1 MKRRR
6 LFVKILVPLVL
17 ASIMQAVLF
26 AFIVFLSGTPQDINR
41 SAETRFEN
49 NLVTAVSLIDSRV
62 KEINPNFAPFAQAAE
77 SDMQSIINKNRA
89 DIDTFLNDSAM
100 KAQFEAEVVA
110 NLKVLI
116 NENKADGGFVILPPS
131 NNFPDPAIS
140 DAYPG
145 LFLYN
150 PPVGTSNNLVALRGD
165 ETAIARGGLSKS
177 LNHKSEFQYIPGT
190 TALDWM
196 FEPMKAGI
204 GAAPEVLGDPSNFVY
219 WSFPFYLTDHSVSDS
234 FTAISV
240 PLVFDDQAIGAFG
253 IVYMTSDIMQYQ
265 ILSDI
270 DNLSLMLASYS
281 SEGSGNIDISEAGLM
296 ARFSMENPF
305 GIQSR
310 PDITIIPKYTM
321 DSKNIMYPAGTPITL
336 NPSPEYPALYYS
348 DILTYAGNPSV
359 LTIRDIPV
367 YPEDSPYNNVRW
379 GLAAV
384 ADESSVFELS
394 RRLVAQLLIIL
405 FIALLSMLAV
415 SAFISRTLSK
425 GLLAIFNNIENAGGS
440 DVIPIIDDGTIEI
453 YRLSER
459 LHDSSMSYNTMTT
472 ELTEEHRRYY
482 LTLINSNASFLDY
495 NAETDILRLDTLSD
509 EAEDPAVENRVVS
522 AEVDRF
528 LERVSAGE
536 FCVPDDI
543 SDTIKFMT
551 GEITEAL
558 TIRLIECELVDSIGV
573 AAHYDNGIR
582 YVTGTPYHIYDATTG
597 RLLRTLTCISDVT
610 KEKKKEFDSLRDIS
624 LDKTTGF
631 LRPEYV
637 HTAIREFLTEKHI
650 DEYFTILIF
659 VENYWYFTE
668 KYGRFYSDALITE
681 AARPI
686 TDIFGE
692 NCVIS
697 RECTNEFLMILP
709 ADGRDQQTMQEEL
722 KDKLY
727 AIVDAASDIVIS
739 DEEQRRIR
747 FCIGVYYND
756 TARFISAARHK
767 AEIAAAAAFKRL
779 PSRHLSNEEAGNPRA
794 LTVQFYSDV
803 ENDFDFTESE
813 DIGAIL
819 SEIRVTDDYGIDSR
833 DLNTF
838 AFNILEKT
846 DDMKSA
852 VQILLTRIGNSFGL
866 LAAKIFLFDKN
877 TNAFDCAW
885 EWKRSGE
892 YKTRY
897 SVPVDALGRSS
908 FDRFMQGEDQMII
921 TADTKGVP
929 KALTDGLEKTL
940 DSDGNESFSA
950 ALIPCPAGENFIG
963 CAVFEADPLTLEKCN
978 FEELKSIV
986 KLLSAFMAKQTS
998 TKESRAKSE
1007 FLSKMSHEIRTP
1019 MNAILGMTEIALGD
1033 DGLSESQEGYLK
1045 KIEYSAKYLL
1055 TLINDILDI
1064 SRIESGKTNVEMTEA
1079 DLDEIL
1085 RGLGSIIGSQCEAK
1099 GISYVVE
1106 DSVGSRRFL
1115 TDILKLN
1122 QILLNLLGN
1131 AVKFTPQGGT
1141 ITLKVSMDKSPD
1153 KSETNE
1159 VADLTFV
1166 VSDTGIGIAK
1176 DRQKKI
1182 FEPFEQAN
1190 ESTVR
1195 QYGGTGLGLPIS
1207 GSYIALLGGE
1217 MSIDSAPNEG
1227 TTFTFTIPVTPLT
1240 DSAKGSE
1247 KAAEHEVNFKDR
1259 HILIA
1264 EDDELNM
1271 EIVRTL
1277 LKKSGFIVTG
1287 VPDGE
1292 AALKAFEDSEENF
1305 FDCILMDIRMPVMD
1319 GLEATTKIRALSRP
1333 DAVSVPIIALSANAF
1348 AEDIKTS
1355 KKSGMND
1362 HVIKP
1367 LDMRVLLQK
1376 LRQYIKE

>member
-6 LFVKILVPLVL
+6 LFVKILIPLIL
-17 ASIMQAVLF
+17 ASITQAVLF
-26 AFIVFLSGTPQDINR
+26 ALIVFLSGTPRDINR
-41 SAETRFEN
+41 SAETGFEN
-49 NLVTAVSLIDSRV
+49 SLVTAVSLIDSRI
-62 KEINPNFAPFAQAAE
+62 KEINPDFTPFAQAAR
-77 SDMQSIINKNRA
+77 SDILSVIRTNRINLEAFMNDPAMTAKFETAVAA
-89 DIDTFLNDSAM
+89 D
-100 KAQFEAEVVA
+100 
-110 NLKVLI
+110 LKVLI
-116 NENKADGGFVILPPS
+116 NENNADGGFVILPPS
-131 NNFPDPAIS
+131 YDFPDPKVP
-140 DAYPG
+140 DFYPG

-150 PPVGTSNNLVALRGD
+150 PPVGSESELVALRGD
-165 ETAIARGGLSKS
+165 EEAINGGGLSKS
-177 LNHKSEFQYIPGT
+177 LNHKPEFQYIPGT

-196 FEPMKAGI
+196 FEPMKAALASDTG
-204 GAAPEVLGDPSNFVY
+204 GAEDPSKFIY

-240 PLVFDDQAIGAFG
+240 PLVFDGQVIGAYG
-253 IVYMTSDIMQYQ
+253 IVFMTSDIMQYQ
-265 ILSDI
+265 ILSEN

-281 SEGSGNIDISEAGLM
+281 VEDSENISLSDAELM
-296 ARFSMENPF
+296 TRMSPENPF

-310 PDITIIPKYTM
+310 PDITITPKYTM
-321 DSKNIMYPAGTPITL
+321 DSRNIMYPPGTTITL

-348 DILTYAGNPSV
+348 DTLTYAGNPSV

-367 YPEDSPYNNVRW
+367 YPDDSPYNNVRW

-384 ADESSVFELS
+384 ADEGSVFELS

-415 SAFISRTLSK
+415 SAIISRMLSR
-425 GLLAIFNNIENAGGS
+425 GLLTIYNSVENADGA
-440 DVIPIIDDGTIEI
+440 DIIPIIDDGTVEI
-453 YRLSER
+453 YRLSVR
-459 LHDSSMSYNTMTT
+459 LHDASANYNAMTT
-472 ELTEEHRRYY
+472 DLIEEHRRYY

-495 NAETDILRLDTLSD
+495 NAETDVLRLDTLAD
-509 EAEDPAVENRVVS
+509 ETEDPGIENRVVS

-551 GEITEAL
+551 GELTETI
-558 TIRLIECELVDSIGV
+558 TIRLIECELVDRIGA

-582 YVTGTPYHIYDATTG
+582 YVTGTPNHIYDDTSG
-597 RLLRTLTCISDVT
+597 KLLRTLTCITDVT
-610 KEKKKEFDSLRDIS
+610 EEKKKEIASIRDNS

-631 LRPEYV
+631 LRPEYANA
-637 HTAIREFLTEKHI
+637 AIREFLTEKHI

-686 TDIFGE
+686 ARIFGE
-692 NCVIS
+692 NSVIS
-697 RECTNEFLMILP
+697 RECTNEFLIVLP
-709 ADGRDQQTMQEEL
+709 SDGRDESEMTLDL
-722 KDKLY
+722 KDKLFSL
-727 AIVDAASDIVIS
+727 IEEASEIVIS

-756 TARFISAARHK
+756 TARFIAAARHK
-767 AEIAAAAAFKRL
+767 AQIAAAAAFKRL
-779 PSRHLSNEEAGNPRA
+779 PSRHLPPEEAVNPRA
-794 LTVQFYSDV
+794 FTVQFYSDV

-819 SEIRVTDDYGIDSR
+819 SDIRVIDDYGIDSR

-846 DDMKSA
+846 ADMKSA
-852 VQILLTRIGNSFGL
+852 VQILLTRIGNSFDL
-866 LAAKIFLFDKN
+866 DTAKIFMFDKN
-877 TNAFDCAW
+877 TSAFECAW
-885 EWKRSGE
+885 EWKLSGE
-892 YKTRY
+892 YGPRY
-897 SVPVDALGRSS
+897 SVPVDGFERNL
-908 FDRFMQGEDQMII
+908 FDGFMQGIDHMII
-921 TADTKGVP
+921 TADNEHVP
-929 KALTDGLEKTL
+929 KILTDGLEISK
-940 DSDGNESFSA
+940 DSDNNDSFTA
-950 ALIPCPAGENFIG
+950 AVIPCPAGENFIG
-963 CAVFEADPLTLEKCN
+963 CAVFEADRLTLEKCD

-1019 MNAILGMTEIALGD
+1019 MNAILGMTEIALGEE
-1033 DGLSESQEGYLK
+1033 GLSENQEGYLK

-1064 SRIESGKTNVEMTEA
+1064 SRIESGKTSIEMTEA

-1085 RGLGSIIGSQCEAK
+1085 RGLDSIIGSQCKSK
-1099 GISYVVE
+1099 GIKYVVE
-1106 DSVGSRRFL
+1106 DSAESRKFL

-1131 AVKFTPQGGT
+1131 AVKFTPAGGT
-1141 ITLKVSMDKSPD
+1141 ITLKVYMDKSA
-1153 KSETNE
+1153 ENQANE
-1159 VADLTFV
+1159 DISNMTFV

-1182 FEPFEQAN
+1182 FEPFEQAD

-1227 TTFTFTIPVTPLT
+1227 TTFTFTIPVTALGNSSK
-1240 DSAKGSE
+1240 DSE
-1247 KAAEHEVNFKDR
+1247 KTSEREVDFTGR

-1264 EDDELNM
+1264 EDDDLNM
-1271 EIVRTL
+1271 EIARTL
-1277 LKKSGFIVTG
+1277 LEKSGFIITG

-1292 AALKAFEDSEENF
+1292 AALKAFEDSPESF
-1305 FDCILMDIRMPVMD
+1305 FDCVLMDIRMPVMD
-1319 GLEATTKIRALSRP
+1319 GLEATKKIRGLRRP
-1333 DAVSVPIIALSANAF
+1333 DAAAVPIIALSANAF

-1355 KKSGMND
+1355 KNAGMND
-1362 HVIKP
+1362 HIIKP

-1376 LRQYIKE
+1376 LKQFIK

>member
-6 LFVKILVPLVL
+6 LFVKILIPLVL
-17 ASIMQAVLF
+17 ASITQAVLF

-49 NLVTAVSLIDSRV
+49 NLITAVSLIDSRV
-62 KEINPNFAPFAQAAE
+62 KEIDPNFAPFAQAAE
-77 SDMQSIINKNRA
+77 SDMQSVITRNRA
-89 DIDTFLNDSAM
+89 DIETFMSDPALI
-100 KAQFEAEVVA
+100 AQFEAEVVA

-131 NNFPDPAIS
+131 YGFPDTEVPGS
-140 DAYPG
+140 YPG

-150 PPVGTSNNLVALRGD
+150 PPVGSSNDLVALRGD
-165 ETAIARGGLSKS
+165 ETAVARGGISKS
-177 LNHKSEFQYIPGT
+177 LNHKPEFLYVPGT

-204 GAAPEVLGDPSNFVY
+204 GATPEVLGDPGNFIY

-240 PLVFDDQAIGAFG
+240 PLVFDDEPIGAFG

-296 ARFSMENPF
+296 TRFSAENPF

-310 PDITIIPKYTM
+310 PAITIIPKYTM
-321 DSKNIMYPAGTPITL
+321 DSKNITYPTGTAITL
-336 NPSPEYPALYYS
+336 NPSTEYPALYYS

-384 ADESSVFELS
+384 ADEVSVFELS

-425 GLLAIFNNIENAGGS
+425 GLLAIFNSVENAAGA
-440 DVIPIIDDGTIEI
+440 DVIPIIDDGTYEI

-459 LHDSSMSYNTMTT
+459 LHDLSADYNAMTA

-482 LTLINSNASFLDY
+482 LTLINSNTSFLDY
-495 NAETDILRLDTLSD
+495 NAETDTLRLDTLTG
-509 EAEDPAVENRVVS
+509 ETEDPEIENKIIS

-536 FCVPDDI
+536 FCLPDDI

-551 GEITEAL
+551 GELTETI
-558 TIRLIECELVDSIGV
+558 TIRLIECELVDSIGA

-582 YVTGTPYHIYDATTG
+582 YVSGTPYHIYDATTG
-597 RLLRTLTCISDVT
+597 KLLRTLTCISDVT
-610 KEKKKEFDSLRDIS
+610 SEKKKEIASLHDIS

-631 LRPEYV
+631 LRPEYA
-637 HTAIREFLTEKHI
+637 HSAIREFLTEKHI
-650 DEYFTILIF
+650 DEYSTILIF

-686 TDIFGE
+686 AAVFGE

-697 RECTNEFLMILP
+697 RECTNEFLIVLP
-709 ADGRDQQTMQEEL
+709 ADGRDQQTIQAEL
-722 KDKLY
+722 KDKLFDL
-727 AIVDAASDIVIS
+727 VDAVENIVIS

-794 LTVQFYSDV
+794 FTVQFYSDV

-819 SEIRVTDDYGIDSR
+819 SDIRVTDDYGIDSR

-852 VQILLTRIGNSFGL
+852 VQILLTRIGNSFGFF
-866 LAAKIFLFDKN
+866 AAKIFLFDKN

-885 EWKRSGE
+885 EWNIFGKYGN
-892 YKTRY
+892 RY
-897 SVPVDALGRSS
+897 SVPVDSPGRSS
-908 FDRFMQGEDQMII
+908 FDRFMQGKDQMII
-921 TADTKGVP
+921 TPDTKGVP
-929 KALTDGLEKTL
+929 KALSDGLEKTF
-940 DSDGNESFSA
+940 DSENNETYFA
-950 ALIPCPAGENFIG
+950 AVIPCPAGENFIG
-963 CAVFEADPLTLEKCN
+963 CAVFEADPITLENCD

-1033 DGLSESQEGYLK
+1033 EELSENQEGYLK

-1064 SRIESGKTNVEMTEA
+1064 SRIESGKTNIEMTEA

-1085 RGLGSIIGSQCEAK
+1085 HGLGSIIGSQCEAK
-1099 GISYVVE
+1099 GIEYIVE
-1106 DSVGSRRFL
+1106 DKVKNRRFL

-1131 AVKFTPQGGT
+1131 AVKFTPAGGT
-1141 ITLKVSMDKSPD
+1141 ITLKVNMDKSAD
-1153 KSETNE
+1153 KSAIGEI
-1159 VADLTFV
+1159 ADMTFV

-1182 FEPFEQAN
+1182 FEPFEQADN
-1190 ESTVR
+1190 STVR

-1207 GSYIALLGGE
+1207 GSYISLLGGE
-1217 MSIDSAPNEG
+1217 MAIDSAPNEG
-1227 TTFTFTIPVTPLT
+1227 TTFTFTIPVTPLAN
-1240 DSAKGSE
+1240 SAGDSE
-1247 KAAEHEVNFKDR
+1247 KTAEREVNFSGK

-1264 EDDELNM
+1264 EDDALNM
-1271 EIVRTL
+1271 EIARTL
-1277 LKKSGFIVTG
+1277 LEKSGFIVTG

-1292 AALKAFEDSEENF
+1292 SALKTFEDSDENF

-1355 KKSGMND
+1355 KNAGMND

-1376 LRQYIKE
+1376 LKQFIQ

>member
-6 LFVKILVPLVL
+6 LFVKILIPLFL
-17 ASIMQAVLF
+17 ASIMQTVLF
-26 AFIVFLSGTPQDINR
+26 ALIVFLSGTPRDINR

-77 SDMQSIINKNRA
+77 SDMQSVITRNHA
-89 DIDTFLNDSAM
+89 DIESFMQSPAM
-100 KAQFEAEVVA
+100 IAQFEGEVVA

-116 NENKADGGFVILPPS
+116 SENKADGGFVILPPS
-131 NNFPDPAIS
+131 YGFPDTKVP

-150 PPVGTSNNLVALRGD
+150 PPVGSSNDLVALRGD
-165 ETAIARGGLSKS
+165 ETAIARGGISKS
-177 LNHKSEFQYIPGT
+177 LNHKDQFQYIPGT

-196 FEPMKAGI
+196 FEPMKAGT
-204 GAAPEVLGDPSNFVY
+204 GADPEVLGDPSNFIY

-240 PLVFDDQAIGAFG
+240 PLVFDDQVIGAFG
-253 IVYMTSDIMQYQ
+253 IIFMTSDIMQYQ

-281 SEGSGNIDISEAGLM
+281 SEGIGSVDISEAGIM
-296 ARFSMENPF
+296 TRFEPESPF
-305 GIQSR
+305 GIQAR
-310 PDITIIPKYTM
+310 PDITITPKYTL
-321 DSKNIMYPAGTPITL
+321 DSKNITYPSGTPITL

-367 YPEDSPYNNVRW
+367 YPEDSPYNSVRW

-384 ADESSVFELS
+384 ADEGSVFELS

-405 FIALLSMLAV
+405 LIALLSMLVV

-425 GLLAIFNNIENAGGS
+425 GLLVLFNSVENAVGA
-440 DVIPIIDDGTIEI
+440 DVIPIIDDGTVEI

-459 LHDSSMSYNTMTT
+459 LHNASANYNAMTT

-482 LTLINSNASFLDY
+482 LTLIKSNGSFLDY
-495 NAETDILRLDTLSD
+495 NAETDTLRLDTLTD
-509 EAEDPAVENRVVS
+509 EIDDPDVENRVIS

-551 GEITEAL
+551 GESAEAI
-558 TIRLIECELVDSIGV
+558 TIRLIECELVDSIG
-573 AAHYDNGIR
+573 AAARYENGIR
-582 YVTGTPYHIYDATTG
+582 YVNGTPYHIYDGATG

-610 KEKKKEFDSLRDIS
+610 KEMKKELASLRDIS

-631 LRPEYV
+631 LRPEYA
-637 HTAIREFLTEKHI
+637 HSAIREFLTDKHI
-650 DEYFTILIF
+650 DEYYTILIF

-686 TDIFGE
+686 KTIFGE

-697 RECTNEFLMILP
+697 RECTNEFLIILP
-709 ADGRDQQTMQEEL
+709 ADGRDQQTMQLDL
-722 KDKLY
+722 KDKLF
-727 AIVDAASDIVIS
+727 ALAAAASDIVIS

-779 PSRHLSNEEAGNPRA
+779 PSRHLSNEEATNPRA
-794 LTVQFYSDV
+794 FTVQFYSDV
-803 ENDFDFTESE
+803 ENDYDFTETE

-819 SEIRVTDDYGIDSR
+819 SDIRITDDYGIDSR
-833 DLNTF
+833 DLGTF

-852 VQILLTRIGNSFGL
+852 VQILLTRIGNSFGFF
-866 LAAKIFLFDKN
+866 AAKIFMFDKN

-885 EWKRSGE
+885 EWKRFGE

-897 SVPVDALGRSS
+897 SVAVDASGRSD
-908 FDRFMQGEDQMII
+908 FDRFMQGKDQMII
-921 TADTKGVP
+921 TADTVGVP
-929 KALTDGLEKTL
+929 KILTDGLEKTF
-940 DSDGNESFSA
+940 DSENNETFFA
-950 ALIPCPAGENFIG
+950 AVIPCPAGETFIG
-963 CAVFEADPLTLEKCN
+963 CAVFEADPLTLEQCN
-978 FEELKSIV
+978 YEELKAIV

-1033 DGLSESQEGYLK
+1033 ESLSESQEGYLK

-1064 SRIESGKTNVEMTEA
+1064 SRIESGKTNIEMTEA

-1106 DSVGSRRFL
+1106 DKVSDRRFL

-1141 ITLKVSMDKSPD
+1141 ITLKVNMEKSSD
-1153 KSETNE
+1153 KSENGE
-1159 VADLTFV
+1159 VSNMTFV

-1182 FEPFEQAN
+1182 FEPFEQADN
-1190 ESTVR
+1190 STVR

-1207 GSYIALLGGE
+1207 RSYIALLGGE

-1227 TTFTFTIPVTPLT
+1227 STFTFTIPVTPLA
-1240 DSAKGSE
+1240 DSAKGSQ
-1247 KAAEHEVNFKDR
+1247 KAAEREVNFTGR

-1271 EIVRTL
+1271 EIARTL
-1277 LKKSGFIVTG
+1277 LEKSGFIITG

-1292 AALKAFEDSEENF
+1292 AALNAFEGSAENF

-1333 DAVSVPIIALSANAF
+1333 DALSVPIIALSANAF

-1355 KKSGMND
+1355 KKAGMND
-1362 HVIKP
+1362 HIIKP
-1367 LDMRVLLQK
+1367 LDMRVLLAK
-1376 LRQYIKE
+1376 LKQYIR